1 MKTILKKL
9 LSVANSIQPAQF
21 MVIGFGLVILL
32 GGLVLNLPIATKN
45 GESVGFLNSLF
56 TATSAVCVTGLVV
69 VDTGTYWSE
78 FGQFVIITLIQTGGL
93 GFMTVA
99 TMFSLLTGKK
109 INLRERLLIIFK
121 PKGFIRTCK
130 TY

>member
-99 TMFSLLTGKK
+99 TMF
-109 INLRERLLIIFK
+109 
-121 PKGFIRTCK
+121 
-130 TY
+130 